1 MRRGISF
8 CKTVVW
14 LEGRMPFVFARFL
27 ALGVTRNQDPANSWA
42 CFINGAGLVF
52 TQKWACIQKR
62 QWKQSEGKS
71 TIIKMLCQLLGFG
84 EDAWLASG
92 IVRAGKNGISLAAC
106 ATKVACVK
114 V

>member
-1 MRRGISF
+1 
-8 CKTVVW
+8 
-14 LEGRMPFVFARFL
+14 MPFVFARFL
-27 ALGVTRNQDPANSWA
+27 ALGVTRNHDPANSWA

-92 IVRAGKNGISLAAC
+92 IVRAGKNGIGLAAC